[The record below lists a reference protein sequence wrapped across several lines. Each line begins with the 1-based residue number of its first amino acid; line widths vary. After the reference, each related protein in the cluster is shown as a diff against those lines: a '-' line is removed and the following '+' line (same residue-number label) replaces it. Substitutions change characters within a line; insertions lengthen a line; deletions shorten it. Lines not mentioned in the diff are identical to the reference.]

1 VTQLARRIAESPLFQ
16 NFVLVV
22 ILLPAMV
29 VGLETYD
36 DLVDRYQ
43 ASFRWFDVAI
53 QAFFVL
59 EIAIRLVAFWPRP
72 LRFFTDGWNVFD
84 FAVVA
89 ASLLPQSGTF
99 AMVARLARLLRVTRL
114 VSVFPE
120 LRLVVSTMLR
130 SIPSMGHVIIMLG
143 LLLYVYGVLGVAVFR
158 DQDPERWGRLG
169 MALLTLFQMLT
180 LEGWV
185 EIQDRVLESYP
196 GHGSTA
202 RASCSS
208 GYSWWSISSSPSSS
222 TTWRRSSWRS
232 RRRPT
237 AAGPTTVFCDRSRT
251 AERASN
257 SSSAPCGR
265 VRGRGSDERT
275 WGPGSGRP
283 NLAQY
288 RGAPRLPRGAR
299 GRSTG
304 AWLASQAPRDI
315 EGRHGC
321 AGAPR
326 ALGGLGGLFGAP
338 RLIQMTGDVAAR

>member
-1 VTQLARRIAESPLFQ
+1 MTQLARRIAESPLFQ

-22 ILLPAMV
+22 ILLTAMV

-143 LLLYVYGVLGVAVFR
+143 LLLYVHGVLGVAVFR

-196 GHGSTA
+196 WAWIYCASFVFIGVFVVVNLFIAVVINNLETVKLEEQAEADRGRPHHGFLRSIEDCRA
-202 RASCSS
+202 RLEQL
-208 GYSWWSISSSPSSS
+208 
-222 TTWRRSSWRS
+222 
-232 RRRPT
+232 
-237 AAGPTTVFCDRSRT
+237 
-251 AERASN
+251 ERALRES
-257 SSSAPCGR
+257 
-265 VRGRGSDERT
+265 
-275 WGPGSGRP
+275 
-283 NLAQY
+283 
-288 RGAPRLPRGAR
+288 
-299 GRSTG
+299 
-304 AWLASQAPRDI
+304 
-315 EGRHGC
+315 
-321 AGAPR
+321 PR
-326 ALGGLGGLFGAP
+326 A
-338 RLIQMTGDVAAR
+338 RV